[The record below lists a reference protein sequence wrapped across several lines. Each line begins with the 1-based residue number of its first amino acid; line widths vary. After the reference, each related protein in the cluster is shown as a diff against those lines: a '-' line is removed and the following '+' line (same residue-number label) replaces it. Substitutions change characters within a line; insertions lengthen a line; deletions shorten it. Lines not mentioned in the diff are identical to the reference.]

1 MSEKPMI
8 PEREKMK
15 LRTVLELLEHIDA
28 LPDQWKGHWDDIRP
42 NSSYKIRLCFMCE
55 EETWICT
62 YPLHPFLIPW
72 YDCDVT
78 SISPS
83 DEDTLD
89 IWLDYIPFWQKQIG
103 FEAGEQK

>member
-1 MSEKPMI
+1 MTEKPTL
-8 PEREKMK
+8 PERAKMK
-15 LRTVLELLEHIDA
+15 LRTVLELLDHTEVM
-28 LPDQWKGHWDDIRP
+28 PDKRQAKWEDIRSG
-42 NSSYKIRLCFMCE
+42 SSYKIRLCFMCE

-62 YPLHPFLIPW
+62 YPHHPILIPW

-78 SISPS
+78 SISPY